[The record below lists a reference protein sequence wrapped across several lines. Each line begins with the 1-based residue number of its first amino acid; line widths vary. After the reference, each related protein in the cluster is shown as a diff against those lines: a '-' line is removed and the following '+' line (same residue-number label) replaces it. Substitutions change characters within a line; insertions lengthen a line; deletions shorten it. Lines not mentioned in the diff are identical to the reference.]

1 MATHK
6 DRGAFLAMGFR
17 ADEML
22 SLDEVWPFAR
32 YNFDD
37 YWCWEFQVDYE
48 TSGRTVFNW
57 APKYKKYMIERDTA
71 RGEFPDFDWR
81 RKAVPGK
88 YA

>member
-1 MATHK
+1 
-6 DRGAFLAMGFR
+6 
-17 ADEML
+17 
-22 SLDEVWPFAR
+22 
-32 YNFDD
+32 
-37 YWCWEFQVDYE
+37 
-48 TSGRTVFNW
+48 VFNW